1 FLTIDD
7 SFGNMPT
14 QVPDEVI
21 PHILKARYNS
31 PTAPGPL
38 VWVYPFEEYHNWAS
52 NQQDRL
58 DEIYYGDWFIRQ
70 AINNGFPLNTV
81 ISTKSFSSSILQKP
95 DLFSQSILVSIVPDA
110 GSAYERALIEF
121 V

>member
-1 FLTIDD
+1 
-7 SFGNMPT
+7 
-14 QVPDEVI
+14 
-21 PHILKARYNS
+21 
-31 PTAPGPL
+31 
-38 VWVYPFEEYHNWAS
+38 YHNWAS

-121 V
+121 VQKGGKVIVYGPAEYASQKFKDFLNLQNKT